1 MSEKKQMKY
10 ANGMYYKKRTFS
22 NGGTL
27 GQTTFH
33 KRKFI
38 EWLEAQEED
47 EKGYVRVDINE
58 AQNPTDPKN
67 THYITLNEWKPNTPV
82 REVKEV
88 NGNVLDKDDLPF

>member
-1 MSEKKQMKY
+1 MSEKKFVK
-10 ANGMYYKKRTFS
+10 GMYAKKRTFS
-22 NGGTL
+22 NGGTIV
-27 GQTTFH
+27 QVTF
-33 KRKFI
+33 KKDQFM
-38 EWLEAQEED
+38 EYLTSLEAD

-88 NGNVLDKDDLPF
+88 NGNVLDKDELPF

>member
-1 MSEKKQMKY
+1 
-10 ANGMYYKKRTFS
+10 MYYKERTFN

-27 GQTTFH
+27 GQTTF
-33 KRKFI
+33 KKAQFI

-47 EKGYVRVDINE
+47 ENGYVRVDINKAKE
-58 AQNPTDPKN
+58 PLKDPKN

-88 NGNVLDKDDLPF
+88 NGNVLDKDESLPF